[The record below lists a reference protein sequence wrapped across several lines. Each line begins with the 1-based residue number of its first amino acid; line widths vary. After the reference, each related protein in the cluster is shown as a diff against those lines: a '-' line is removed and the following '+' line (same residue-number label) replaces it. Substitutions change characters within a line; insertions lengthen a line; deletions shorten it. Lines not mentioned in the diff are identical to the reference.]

1 MIKNIVLD
9 IGNVLIPFS
18 LKGGIRK
25 SDPLHAPVR
34 PLRAL
39 LFIVLS
45 IGERCEF
52 EGTDCQ

>member
-25 SDPLHAPVR
+25 SDPLPAPVR